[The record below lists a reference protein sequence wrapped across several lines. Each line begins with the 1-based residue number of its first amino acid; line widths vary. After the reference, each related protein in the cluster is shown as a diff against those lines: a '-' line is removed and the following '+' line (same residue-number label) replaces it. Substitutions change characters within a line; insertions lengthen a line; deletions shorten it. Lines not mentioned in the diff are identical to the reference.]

1 MRKSL
6 PDRIRE
12 AQDCYVQEILELDSS
27 SVPLQE
33 EPYQACEDALKRQLH
48 DLSLRNS
55 DVTYHVRVAH
65 AMVEGARTRRDG

>member
-12 AQDCYVQEILELDSS
+12 AQDRYVQDILELDRSLS
-27 SVPLQE
+27 PLPE
-33 EPYQACEDALKRQLH
+33 EPYQACEDVLRSVLRG
-48 DLSLRNS
+48 LSLRNC
-55 DVTYHVRVAH
+55 DVTYHMRVAY